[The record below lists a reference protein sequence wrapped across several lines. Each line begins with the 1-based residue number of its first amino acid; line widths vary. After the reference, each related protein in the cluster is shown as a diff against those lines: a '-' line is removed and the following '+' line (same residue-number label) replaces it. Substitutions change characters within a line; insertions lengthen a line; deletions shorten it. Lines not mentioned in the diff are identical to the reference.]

1 MIMFTRAGP
10 DARDAQR
17 RKARRAYRRAC
28 LLLAVF
34 CGASCSALLG
44 VRPAQ
49 ADTVAS
55 LLGNFTVNQYA
66 GLEVGDH
73 EIDVHYA
80 VVLGQ
85 LPALR
90 ELHAADTNGDG
101 VTTQAERDVYVERLA
116 PQLADS
122 LALRVDGK
130 RLPLRLVHW
139 SSSLPVEQGGFS
151 LRIDVD
157 FAATPDWADGRPHAL
172 RFDNTNYPGQI
183 GWHEIVV
190 VSRPGIGAYATNAF
204 ATSLTGGL
212 TQALQALPEA
222 GPLDERSVFLT
233 VTTGPLPPD
242 AVVLG
247 ARVARGAQPVTAAA
261 SATAPATSATA
272 AVATQGSWIERAT
285 HRLVNSIS
293 GARLDLGVILGALCV
308 ALVLGAVHALSPGHG
323 KTIVGAYLIGSR
335 GTPRHALFLGLTVTV
350 THTAGVFL
358 LGFATLY
365 ASHYIMP
372 ERLFPI
378 LSLVSAALVLVM
390 GGILLVQRIRAALR
404 PPPAFVRVVAAPAT
418 PRAPLLAPA
427 YATPDATW
435 HSHGGGALHSHLP
448 PGAAGERVTWRGLL
462 ALGISGGLVPCPSA
476 LVILLAAV
484 ALNKTWFGIVLVL
497 AFSFGLAITLT
508 GVGLAFLYARNRFR
522 RPRST
527 SRWPLLLPVASAA
540 TMLLIGIGLCVEAVR
555 SFA

>member
-1 MIMFTRAGP
+1 
-10 DARDAQR
+10 
-17 RKARRAYRRAC
+17 
-28 LLLAVF
+28 
-34 CGASCSALLG
+34 
-44 VRPAQ
+44 
-49 ADTVAS
+49 

-66 GLEVGDH
+66 GLEPG
-73 EIDVHYA
+73 ERRIDVHYA

-101 VTTQAERDVYVERLA
+101 ITTQAERDAYVERLA
-116 PQLADS
+116 PQLAD
-122 LALRVDGK
+122 ALVLSVDGT
-130 RLPLRLVHW
+130 RLPLRLLRW
-139 SSSLPVEQGGFS
+139 TTSLPVEQGGFS

-157 FAATPDWADGRPHAL
+157 FAATPDWADEQPHVL
-172 RFDNTNYPGQI
+172 RFDNMNYPGQI

-190 VSRPGIGAYATNAF
+190 APQPGLRAYAGNAF
-204 ATSLTGGL
+204 TTSLTGAL
-212 TQALQALPEA
+212 TQALQALPA
-222 GPLDERSVFLT
+222 TGPLDERNVFLT
-233 VTTGPLPPD
+233 VTSGPLPAD
-242 AVVLG
+242 AVPL
-247 ARVARGAQPVTAAA
+247 AARGAPTATRGA
-261 SATAPATSATA
+261 APATSAA
-272 AVATQGSWIERAT
+272 ARATGGTWIERAT
-285 HRLVNSIS
+285 HGLVNSIS
-293 GARLDLGVILGALCV
+293 GAQLASGVVLGALCV

-335 GTPRHALFLGLTVTV
+335 GTPKHAVFLGLTVTV

-390 GGILLVQRIRAALR
+390 GGVLLLQRIRAALHPR
-404 PPPAFVRVVAAPAT
+404 PAFVPLDAPAIQ
-418 PRAPLLAPA
+418 RAPLLAPA
-427 YATPDATW
+427 YAIGNATL
-435 HSHGGGALHSHLP
+435 HSHGGGKPHSHLP

-484 ALNKTWFGIVLVL
+484 ALNKTLLGIVLVL
-497 AFSFGLAITLT
+497 AFSSGLAITLT
-508 GVGLAFLYARNRFR
+508 GVGLVFLYARNRFR
-522 RPRST
+522 RPRHT

-540 TMLLIGIGLCVEAVR
+540 TMTLIGIGLCVEAVR
-555 SFA
+555 SFS

>member
-1 MIMFTRAGP
+1 MIMFTREGASGRAGP
-10 DARDAQR
+10 GRGGANRPTP
-17 RKARRAYRRAC
+17 ARRLAYAAAP
-28 LLLAVF
+28 LIALF
-34 CGASCSALLG
+34 CAQPG
-44 VRPAQ
+44 Q

-66 GLEVGDH
+66 GLTLGGRRL
-73 EIDVHYA
+73 DVHYA

-101 VTTQAERDVYVERLA
+101 VTTQAERDAYVERLA
-116 PQLADS
+116 PQLAEA
-122 LALRVDGK
+122 LVLRVDGT
-130 RLPLRLVHW
+130 RVPLRLVRW
-139 SSSLPVEQGGFS
+139 TTSLPVEQGGFS

-157 FAATPDWADGRPHAL
+157 FAATPDWADARPHAL
-172 RFDNTNYPGQI
+172 RFDNLNYPGQI

-190 VSRPGIGAYATNAF
+190 APQPGLGAYAGNAF
-204 ATSLTGGL
+204 TTSLTGGL
-212 TQALQALPEA
+212 TQALQTLPA
-222 GPLDERSVFLT
+222 GGPLDERNVFLT
-233 VTTGPLPPD
+233 VTSGPLPAD
-242 AVVLG
+242 AVPL
-247 ARVARGAQPVTAAA
+247 AARGAPTAAPRGADPGASVTAR
-261 SATAPATSATA
+261 ATG
-272 AVATQGSWIERAT
+272 GSWIERVT
-285 HRLVNSIS
+285 HGLVNSIS
-293 GARLDLGVILGALCV
+293 GARLDPGVVFGALCV

-335 GTPRHALFLGLTVTV
+335 GTPKHAVFLGLTVTV

-378 LSLVSAALVLVM
+378 LSLVSAALVLIM
-390 GGILLVQRIRAALR
+390 GGVLLLQRIRAALR
-404 PPPAFVRVVAAPAT
+404 PHPAFVPLDAPAIQ
-418 PRAPLLAPA
+418 RAPLLTPV
-427 YATPDATW
+427 YAIGDATR
-435 HSHGGGALHSHLP
+435 HSHGGGKPHSHLP

-484 ALNKTWFGIVLVL
+484 ALNKTLFGIVLVL
-497 AFSFGLAITLT
+497 AFSLGLAITLT

-522 RPRST
+522 GPRAT

-540 TMLLIGIGLCVEAVR
+540 TMTLIGIGLCVEAVR